1 MDVAEF
7 LSEILANGP
16 VDVLEVEGKHGLAAL
31 LVARFIQIDG

>member
-16 VDVLEVEGKHGLAAL
+16 VDVLEEEGKHGLAAL
-31 LVARFIQIDG
+31 LGDNAHP